1 MSIDSEL
8 THTAFNNREYMFK
21 HIPYNKE
28 VAFFQSIQSG
38 DLRAV
43 KRLFTPLCS
52 TAGYGKLSEN
62 PLRNLK
68 YHLVVS
74 VAFITR
80 YCIEGGLEE
89 ETAYN
94 MSDIYIRRVDTCS
107 DEESVHALH
116 EEIVREFTRAMKN
129 NSRHR
134 LYSKP
139 ITKCIDYIYNNLH
152 SRITLDSLAEEAG
165 LSESYLSKLFH
176 SEVGVT
182 VVQYIMNKKIDAAK
196 NLLIFSE
203 YSAVEI
209 ANYLCF
215 SSESYFISVF
225 RRYTGLTPK
234 RFRELYY
241 RNKFSKSE

>member
-1 MSIDSEL
+1 MNIDSEL
-8 THTAFNNREYMFK
+8 TQTAFKNREYMVN

-38 DLRAV
+38 NLDDV
-43 KRLFTPLCS
+43 HRLFTPLCS
-52 TAGYGKLSEN
+52 IPGYGKLSEN

-94 MSDIYIRRVDTCS
+94 MSDIYIQKIDVCS
-107 DEESVHALH
+107 SE
-116 EEIVREFTRAMKN
+116 EEIHSLHKKLVDDFTRAMKN
-129 NSRHR
+129 NNLKK

-139 ITKCIDYIYNNLH
+139 ITRCIDYIYNNLH
-152 SRITLDSLAEEAG
+152 SPISLDELAAEAE
-165 LSESYLSKLFH
+165 LSEGYLSKLFRK
-176 SEVGVT
+176 EVGVT
-182 VVQYIMNKKIDAAK
+182 IVQYIMSKRIDAAK

-203 YSAVEI
+203 YSTVEI

-215 SSESYFISVF
+215 SSESYFINVF
-225 RRYTGLTPK
+225 KKLTGLTPK

-241 RNKFSKSE
+241 RNKFSAKS